1 MSLRNHKMKFIACLG
16 IIPFQLLFLSTLQ
29 CYAQEDPEKVP
40 IEIRAGWGYSPSY
53 SMIELHMYDRY
64 YPDRVDLTEMLPVS
78 DKYALNPITVEIT
91 KPLSKRWDV
100 GGSVTYNQTWQ
111 RFAEGSVASYYFTAE
126 ALLRFN
132 IVKSDA
138 FRVYASASCGPIVA
152 TRVERTD
159 YPSKYSEAVFI
170 PAEFYIGLSGG
181 KRIFGFCELGFGTKG
196 TLRGGIGYRFNT
208 VAP

>member
-64 YPDRVDLTEMLPVS
+64 YPDRVDLTEMLPIS
-78 DKYALNPITVEIT
+78 DKYTINPVSLEVSWPI
-91 KPLSKRWDV
+91 SKRWDV

-111 RFAEGSVASYYFTAE
+111 KFVEGSVASYFITAE
-126 ALLRFN
+126 AMIRYN
-132 IVKSDA
+132 IVKKDFFRLYTSA
-138 FRVYASASCGPIVA
+138 FGGPFVA
-152 TRVERTD
+152 TRVERTE

-170 PAEFYIGLSGG
+170 PAEFYIGFSGG
-181 KRIFGFCELGFGTKG
+181 KRIFGFCEIGFGTKG
-196 TLRGGIGYRFNT
+196 ALRGGVGYRFNT
-208 VAP
+208 LTP